1 MGWIDK
7 LKNLF
12 KKKDEKE
19 EFPCHLQ
26 HLLSKILLIYP
37 SENRIVNGMDNTIL
51 NSIHIDKEVLAFD
64 RIVIETKELNSILK
78 DLMYSI
84 NSYENKKEL
93 NDEISLKIK
102 NATMH
107 GLELKNLLGILE
119 EQYYNLLINN
129 LKKMKKDVKSLISNL
144 ESDKNRFIDLETE
157 LAKLVVYDYRLNS
170 ERNLNYEHEIK
181 EEIKNNDLRND
192 IEKLNEMLIIIPELG
207 EKIEHEDIIE
217 DARILL
223 Q

>member
-26 HLLSKILLIYP
+26 PPLPKNLLIYP

-129 LKKMKKDVKSLISNL
+129 LKKMKKDVKSLIGNL